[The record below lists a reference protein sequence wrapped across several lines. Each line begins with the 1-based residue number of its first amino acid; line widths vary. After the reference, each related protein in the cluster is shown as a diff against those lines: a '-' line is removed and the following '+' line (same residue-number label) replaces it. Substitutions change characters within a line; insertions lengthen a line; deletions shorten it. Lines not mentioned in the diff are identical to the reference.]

1 MMVAEAWPPELPPV
15 SISMGMNRVS
25 AALVSTTLAARASSK
40 DEMIP
45 LVKVA
50 EIIKNSSQGARLRQV
65 AHTVVFR

>member
-15 SISMGMNRVS
+15 SISMGMK
-25 AALVSTTLAARASSK
+25 LVSTTLAARASSK